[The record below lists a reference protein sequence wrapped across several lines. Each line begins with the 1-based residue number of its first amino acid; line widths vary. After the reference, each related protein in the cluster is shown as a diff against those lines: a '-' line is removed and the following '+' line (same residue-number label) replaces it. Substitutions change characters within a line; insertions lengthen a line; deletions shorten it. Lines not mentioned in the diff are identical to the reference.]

1 MEFKVTINCPDLHD
15 AFLALAEAIS
25 SHKPPVAVS
34 APAPVADET
43 HRMNAEVEAWSAR
56 AVAPPVPVA
65 STDNWAPQE
74 EFIAVPPP
82 QPMATVAPPQQTA
95 PVPPP
100 TVAPVNQYTL
110 QQIAIWAVAL
120 QEKNQQ
126 RLMDIL
132 KHFGIQALTQLPHE
146 RFGEFVQMLAL
157 EGVVT
162 NAR

>member
-15 AFLALAEAIS
+15 ALLALAEAIS
-25 SHKPPVAVS
+25 SNKPPYPVEPARGTLILESPGQMSIQQPQPVQMPVAPPPMAQPIQMPV
-34 APAPVADET
+34 APPPMAQPVQMPVAPVAPI
-43 HRMNAEVEAWSAR
+43 N
-56 AVAPPVPVA
+56 P
-65 STDNWAPQE
+65 
-74 EFIAVPPP
+74 
-82 QPMATVAPPQQTA
+82 
-95 PVPPP
+95 
-100 TVAPVNQYTL
+100 YTL

-162 NAR
+162 DAR